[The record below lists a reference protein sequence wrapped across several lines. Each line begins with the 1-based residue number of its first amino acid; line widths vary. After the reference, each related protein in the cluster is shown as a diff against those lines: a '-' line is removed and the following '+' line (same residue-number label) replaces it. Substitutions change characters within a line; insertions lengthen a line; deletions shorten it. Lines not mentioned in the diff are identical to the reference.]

1 MTWYWAALIGL
12 AAWLSPFLVL
22 GAVGA
27 WVTHRRHKT
36 ARRSIWQPARPYDW
50 AGEFELQR
58 LNRPPLDEHDV
69 ELWCRQLNG
78 PQADAQIE
86 RELNVNG

>member
-1 MTWYWAALIGL
+1 MTWYWVALIAL
-12 AAWLSPFLVL
+12 AVWLTPFLLL

-36 ARRSIWQPARPYDW
+36 ARRSIWQAARPYDW
-50 AGEFELQR
+50 AAE
-58 LNRPPLDEHDV
+58 PLDERDV
-69 ELWCRQLNG
+69 LLFVAQING

-86 RELNVNG
+86 RELA

>member
-12 AAWLSPFLVL
+12 AAWLTPFLVL

-36 ARRSIWQPARPYDW
+36 ARQSIWSAGRPYDW
-50 AGEFELQR
+50 AAE
-58 LNRPPLDEHDV
+58 PLDERDV
-69 ELWCRQLNG
+69 TLFVRQING

-86 RELNVNG
+86 RELA